1 MAPGN
6 FKVLIR
12 RTVGGKVLRNKTFNI
27 AKNWKY
33 NGSQRELISM
43 AHNFFDKKSFRAFS
57 NYMVRIGEC
66 THTYN
71 VNIHIWNETVT

>member
-1 MAPGN
+1 MKLVFNNDMAHGN

-43 AHNFFDKKSFRAFS
+43 AHNFFDRKVSELFLITWF
-57 NYMVRIGEC
+57 V
-66 THTYN
+66 
-71 VNIHIWNETVT
+71 